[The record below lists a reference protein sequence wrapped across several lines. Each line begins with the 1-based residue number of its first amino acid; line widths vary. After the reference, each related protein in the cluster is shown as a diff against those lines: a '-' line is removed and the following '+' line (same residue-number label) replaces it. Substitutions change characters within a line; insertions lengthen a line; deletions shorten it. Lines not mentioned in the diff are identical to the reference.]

1 LFLRADLY
9 PGRHGSPRKNPMT
22 SQDGRG
28 QNLRGIL
35 MMLLA
40 MAGFAVEDAMI
51 KAASVT
57 VPIGQVSL
65 FIATPGFLGF
75 GLWALLRGHRFL
87 HPKVLTWPVIGRT
100 ISEMVGSLGILM
112 GLALAP
118 LSLVSAILQAAPIMV
133 VAAAAIFLGEPVGWR
148 RWTAVLVGFCGV
160 LIILRPGAEAFDPNV
175 LWAVMGVIGM
185 SARDIFSR
193 RMDPTVP
200 TPVVAALGYGA
211 AVLLSVGMIF
221 VGGRMVIP
229 GAIAGAQIVTGTLIG
244 LVAYWAIIEAT
255 RAGDVSVI
263 TPFRYTRLIF
273 ALGLGFMLF
282 GERPDGLT
290 LFGAS
295 LVIGSGL
302 YTLYRER
309 RGKVEGGKTATG

>member
-1 LFLRADLY
+1 MTPEDRRA
-9 PGRHGSPRKNPMT
+9 
-22 SQDGRG
+22 

-35 MMLLA
+35 MMALA

-57 VPIGQVSL
+57 VPVGQVSL
-65 FIATPGFLGF
+65 IIAVVGFLSF
-75 GLWALLRGHRFL
+75 GLWAIRRGNGIFVRSSFS
-87 HPKVLTWPVIGRT
+87 VPVIGRT
-100 ISEMVGSLGILM
+100 LSEMVGSGGILM

-118 LSLVSAILQAAPIMV
+118 LSLVSAILQASPIMV
-133 VAAAAIFLGEPVGWR
+133 VAAAAIFLGEEVGWR
-148 RWTAVLVGFCGV
+148 RWTAIFVGFCGV
-160 LIILRPGAEAFDPNV
+160 LLIIRPGSHAFDPNV
-175 LWAVMGVIGM
+175 LWAVVGVIGM
-185 SARDIFSR
+185 SARDIFAR
-193 RMDPTVP
+193 RMDPNVP
-200 TPVVAALGYGA
+200 TPVVATLGYAGVIVLSIGMMTAAGGA
-211 AVLLSVGMIF
+211 VMPGSV
-221 VGGRMVIP
+221 
-229 GAIAGAQIVTGTLIG
+229 AWAQIIAATLIG

-263 TPFRYTRLIF
+263 SPFRYTRLIF

-282 GERPDGLT
+282 GERPDAQT

-309 RGKVEGGKTATG
+309 RRKVEGHKTATG

>member
-1 LFLRADLY
+1 MTPEDKRA
-9 PGRHGSPRKNPMT
+9 
-22 SQDGRG
+22 

-35 MMLLA
+35 MMVLA

-57 VPIGQVSL
+57 VPVGQVAL
-65 FIATPGFLGF
+65 IIAVVGFLVF
-75 GLWALLRGHRFL
+75 GLWAIRQGHAILSRTSL
-87 HPKVLTWPVIGRT
+87 SGPVIGRT
-100 ISEMVGSLGILM
+100 LAEMVGSGGILM

-118 LSLVSAILQAAPIMV
+118 LSLVSAILQASPIMV
-133 VAAAAIFLGEPVGWR
+133 VAAAAIFLGEEVGWR
-148 RWTAVLVGFCGV
+148 RWTAILIGFCGV
-160 LIILRPGAEAFDPNV
+160 LLIIKPWSSSFDPNV
-175 LWAVMGVIGM
+175 LWAVVGVIGM
-185 SARDIFSR
+185 SARDIFAR
-193 RMDPTVP
+193 RMDPGVP
-200 TPVVAALGYGA
+200 TAVVATLGYGGVIVLAIGMMTA
-211 AVLLSVGMIF
+211 AGGAVMPGSVAW
-221 VGGRMVIP
+221 V
-229 GAIAGAQIVTGTLIG
+229 QIVTATLIG

-282 GERPDGLT
+282 AERPDGQT

-309 RGKVEGGKTATG
+309 RRKVEGHKTATG